1 MPNSIERARRAIA
14 EALRTHPA
22 TLSLRGDGLTE
33 LPDELWSL
41 VDLEWLDLGDN
52 QLTQLDPRIASFKA
66 LRYLDISGNR
76 LVDVDILAQL
86 PNLAELRVA
95 GNPLHELPPR
105 LATLRPTIDQPDRH
119 LIFDAFR
126 TDQGFGFSDGK
137 PDFGLHSRSTGGG
150 DEMLG
155 GQPSTP
161 GVLRHETRFKRAKP
175 PARSFEMP
183 DFEMPDFEIPTA
195 GAEPPELPP
204 ELPAAPPPP
213 ASAQPA
219 TPSLPAA
226 DRSAEPAPPP
236 DAEAVDAAV
245 FCPPTVAR
253 AGSFLVQCF
262 LYPPESSAAVD
273 AQAREADD
281 AATRRGSY
289 SLPLDIPRGARIDLH
304 LELPGLT
311 VPEPD
316 AFVTWRGRIAP
327 VQFDVTVPADT
338 PGANAIGR
346 IRFAVDG
353 VPAGTLRFQV
363 GLAPAG
369 TPAEDADAREV
380 RARRYR
386 RAFISYSSKDRV
398 EVLKRV
404 QGIRQTGITVFQDIL
419 DLEPGMRWEKALYRE
434 IDNCDVLYL
443 FWSTSAAQSEWVKK
457 EIDYALARK
466 AGVDDNPPDIQ
477 PMPIEGPPI
486 VPPPEALKALH
497 FNDALL
503 AQIAVASLP
512 KT

>member
-1 MPNSIERARRAIA
+1 MTNPIERARRAIA

-33 LPDELWSL
+33 LPDELWLL

-52 QLTQLDPRIASFKA
+52 LLTRLDPRIAHLKA
-66 LRYLDISGNR
+66 LRYLDVSGNQ
-76 LVDVDILAQL
+76 LADVDILAQL

-95 GNPLHELPPR
+95 GNPLSKLPPS
-105 LATLRPTIDQPDRH
+105 LATLRPTIDQPARH
-119 LIFDAFR
+119 LNFDAFR
-126 TDQGFGFSDGK
+126 TDRGFGFADGK

-150 DEMLG
+150 DELLG
-155 GQPSTP
+155 GQPSSP
-161 GVLRHETRFKRAKP
+161 GVHHYETSFKHAKP

-183 DFEMPDFEIPTA
+183 TFEIPTA
-195 GAEPPELPP
+195 GAEPPE
-204 ELPAAPPPP
+204 APPPP
-213 ASAQPA
+213 APVQPA
-219 TPSLPAA
+219 TPALPAA

-236 DAEAVDAAV
+236 NAEAVDAAV

-253 AGSFLVQCF
+253 ESSFLVQCF

-273 AQAREADD
+273 AQARQADNT
-281 AATRRGSY
+281 ATRRGVY

-304 LELPGLT
+304 LEMPGLT

-316 AFVTWRGRIAP
+316 AFITWRGRITP

-338 PGANAIGR
+338 PGASAIGR

-353 VPAGTLRFQV
+353 MPAGTLRFQ
-363 GLAPAG
+363 LALAAAG
-369 TPAEDADAREV
+369 APAEDATTREV

-386 RAFISYSSKDRV
+386 RAFISYSSKDRA

-404 QGIRQTGITVFQDIL
+404 QGFQQAGITVFQDVL
-419 DLEPGMRWEKALYRE
+419 SLEPGERWEKALYRE

-443 FWSTSAAQSEWVKK
+443 FWSSAAAQSEWVQK

-466 AGVDDNPPDIQ
+466 AGQDDNPPDIQ
-477 PMPIEGPPI
+477 PVPIEGPPI
-486 VPPPEALKALH
+486 PRPPEALKALH

-503 AQIAVASLP
+503 AQIVVASTP
-512 KT
+512 RP